1 MEQGR
6 PAARLVMLEVEAAFS
21 PPVGTSYSDSKSGRN
36 CQQCLLLAFLTG
48 PESDILLH
56 MTSDYLW
63 SLNT

>member
-21 PPVGTSYSDSKSGRN
+21 PPVGTSYSDSN

-63 SLNT
+63 SLTHK